1 MSEGNHDINYSAA
14 DIEKYWKGQLS
25 AAEQHAI
32 EKAAL
37 DDPLLADAMDGY
49 EEKALAPAPVIAPA
63 INELKKRL
71 AERVAEKQSTPVI
84 KFLWWKAAAVVIVFI
99 GAGWLYTSINN
110 KAKNEG
116 FAKNDN
122 LKKES
127 PGTAKTDTNTITAA
141 PATTT
146 VTDTLHDLAVNN
158 YHKSPAKNKIADSK
172 EKDREAE
179 AAPVVAA
186 TKPAAINRQE
196 ETAKRKDTMID
207 TKEVVAKLSAKKM
220 EADKSVNADLP
231 EQKARGIATEDY
243 KANNIASLGRTKNF
257 SNTFNGFVIDQS
269 NKPVANAFIQIPNLN
284 VATQTDKSGY
294 FSFKA
299 ADTAFSAS
307 IASAGFETQN
317 INLRNKATLNQII
330 LKPVQNNLEE
340 VVVQSNGAEK
350 RKQSIANDV
359 SIKILDAEPVIGW
372 TAYNAYLEKNKKIN
386 DDVKNI
392 HGTVVVSFDVRSKW
406 LNNFKIEQS
415 LDEDLDAEAIRLI
428 KEGPAWKLLKG
439 KKATATVI
447 VKF

>member
-1 MSEGNHDINYSAA
+1 MSEGNHHINYSAA

-32 EKAAL
+32 EKAAM
-37 DDPLLADAMDGY
+37 DDPFLADAMDGY
-49 EEKALAPAPVIAPA
+49 EEKAMVPASVIAPA
-63 INELKKRL
+63 IDELKTRL

-84 KFLWWKAAAVVIVFI
+84 KFLWWKIAAVVIVFI
-99 GAGWLYTSINN
+99 GAGWLYTSVNN
-110 KAKNEG
+110 KAK
-116 FAKNDN
+116 DSTN
-122 LKKES
+122 LAQNKEIKKELPAVS
-127 PGTAKTDTNTITAA
+127 KTDTLTITAGIGA
-141 PATTT
+141 GA
-146 VTDTLHDLAVNN
+146 DTFHDVAINK
-158 YHKSPAKNKIADSK
+158 KSPKSAVKNDVAVVK

-186 TKPAAINRQE
+186 TKPAGRNRQE
-196 ETAKRKDTMID
+196 ETAKREDTMID
-207 TKEVVAKLSAKKM
+207 TNEAVAKLSAKKM
-220 EADKSVNADLP
+220 EADKSTNADLP

-243 KANNIASLGRTKNF
+243 KANNIAMPGRTKNF

-340 VVVQSNGAEK
+340 VVVQSNGAER

-372 TAYNAYLEKNKKIN
+372 TAYHAYLEKNKKIS
-386 DDVKNI
+386 DDVKDI

-415 LDEDLDAEAIRLI
+415 LDEDLDTEAIRLI

-439 KKATATVI
+439 KKASATVI